1 MADREY
7 VLVCLYITISYILKL
22 HNIDILE
29 ISELFILREY
39 RIISKTL
46 MALPDGEKE
55 QLTEPA
61 YPRHKHL
68 CPINHD

>member
-55 QLTEPA
+55 QLT
-61 YPRHKHL
+61 
-68 CPINHD
+68 

>member
-7 VLVCLYITISYILKL
+7 VLVCLYITISYIFKL

-55 QLTEPA
+55 QLT
-61 YPRHKHL
+61 
-68 CPINHD
+68 